1 MRKLSIILLIIIS
14 FIAVDA
20 QPPRPMGLNFDDA
33 GYQQVKLKAPLVRSL
48 YTNLPSS
55 ASLKMYCPEPKSQG
69 NYGTCVGWSTTYAA
83 LTIVDAMQKNLT
95 NKATITDNAFAPGFT
110 YKLTKESDDHSC
122 SFGTYIDQAFENMK
136 QYGGLKYKDFD
147 ISCPVDIAPDLYIK
161 AAQNKIL
168 DYAAVFGLFDGN
180 NFKIEATKKSLA
192 ENKPVVIGM
201 KCPPSFF
208 EASGVWTPAENF
220 NDNFGGHAM
229 CVIGYDDNMYGG
241 AFEIQNSWG
250 IEWGNQGYIWIRY
263 QDFAN
268 FTKYA
273 YELIGKVKQNP
284 GTKNTLAGEVKYQLR
299 GGSNMTASFDGK
311 IYQMKGEYK
320 SGTLFRLY
328 ISNNEPAF
336 VYAIGTDMTQKLY
349 PVFPHLENISPALT
363 YKQNDVAIPDET
375 HYIQMDKTIGT
386 DYLCVLYSLK
396 PLDIETIKTSI
407 IQASGSFYEKVQKAL
422 AAEMVETSAIQY
434 FSDGRIGFD
443 ASSMSKNVVPLF
455 VAIKHVE

>member
-1 MRKLSIILLIIIS
+1 
-14 FIAVDA
+14 
-20 QPPRPMGLNFDDA
+20 
-33 GYQQVKLKAPLVRSL
+33 
-48 YTNLPSS
+48 
-55 ASLKMYCPEPKSQG
+55 
-69 NYGTCVGWSTTYAA
+69 
-83 LTIVDAMQKNLT
+83 
-95 NKATITDNAFAPGFT
+95 
-110 YKLTKESDDHSC
+110 
-122 SFGTYIDQAFENMK
+122 
-136 QYGGLKYKDFD
+136 
-147 ISCPVDIAPDLYIK
+147 LYIK

-201 KCPPSFF
+201 KCAPSFF
-208 EASGVWTPAENF
+208 EANGVWTPTENF

-250 IEWGNQGYIWIRY
+250 VEWGNQGYIWIRY